1 MQLPQEALLGDRW
14 QLLSPIGEGAMG
26 EVWHGRHAQLGHDV
40 AIKLMKHEAAQ
51 DQNLVVRF
59 RREARIAA
67 QLRSKYIVR
76 VEDYGTSRDGRPYL
90 VMEFLRGQTLASVLE
105 KTPKP
110 DRAFIARVVQHIAAA
125 CDVAHPAGIVHR
137 DLKPENCFVVRDDDG
152 SALVKV
158 LDFGVAKVTDNV
170 FVTQSGVVTGSHALL
185 GTPVYMS
192 PEQARGE
199 PDIDGRSDLW
209 SLSVIAYEMLTGRI
223 PFDVGSLAQVLYA
236 VLAGNIPPP
245 SSMDP
250 TLPRSVDGWAQRAL
264 NRDRAQRFS
273 TGRELAA
280 ALAHSLGF
288 ARVTPNDLHWS
299 PSSGPLA
306 IDRTHIA
313 TGAEQPGSYGHYAP
327 VSHAPP
333 THGSPTPSY
342 APLHM
347 PSAAPAPSE
356 ALTWSGPGAGAP
368 LVQQSF
374 NGVSTPPPAPLPA
387 VVVPAP
393 NAHPMAYATNAQ
405 GNPHATLAPAY
416 APTVTRRRPHGM
428 GFVFLAVGVLSAAA
442 LGSVVRARRA
452 ASRSQES
459 PIVATMPTPTPLP
472 ATPAHIEPTPSPGA
486 TSNNNELHAPT
497 NAPTNATASARA
509 GVAHGTTVSGA
520 SRATGGRVTTAVTHT
535 NSSLAAGSAGIA
547 GSAGLAARQEQD
559 ASVAASTSANVNGP
573 SQTGAGERRAT
584 SGERSF
590 DEL

>member
-1 MQLPQEALLGDRW
+1 
-14 QLLSPIGEGAMG
+14 MG

-51 DQNLVVRF
+51 DQNLVARF

-76 VEDYGTSRDGRPYL
+76 VEDYGTSSDGRPYL

-110 DRAFIARVVQHIAAA
+110 DRAFVARVVQHIAAA

-199 PDIDGRSDLW
+199 PNIDGRSDLW
-209 SLSVIAYEMLTGRI
+209 SISVIAYEMLTGRI

-236 VLAGNIPPP
+236 VLAGTIPPP

-273 TGRELAA
+273 NGRELAA
-280 ALAHSLGF
+280 ALAQSLGLT
-288 ARVTPNDLHWS
+288 RGTPHELHWA
-299 PSSGPLA
+299 PSSGPVA

-313 TGAEQPGSYGHYAP
+313 TDAEQAGASRHYPP

-333 THGSPTPSY
+333 PYGSPTPSY

-356 ALTWSGPGAGAP
+356 ALTWSGAGAGAP
-368 LVQQSF
+368 LVQPSF
-374 NGVSTPPPAPLPA
+374 NGVSTPPAPLPA
-387 VVVPAP
+387 VVVP
-393 NAHPMAYATNAQ
+393 NAHAMAYATNAQ

-416 APTVTRRRPHGM
+416 AQTVNRRRLHGM

-442 LGSVVRARRA
+442 LGSVVHARRT

-459 PIVATMPTPTPLP
+459 PMVTPMPAP
-472 ATPAHIEPTPSPGA
+472 APTPSLPAHVDPVQTPGI
-486 TSNNNELHAPT
+486 TSNHNELHAP
-497 NAPTNATASARA
+497 NAPTNTLTGNGNGTAGSI
-509 GVAHGTTVSGA
+509 VSGVPSATHA
-520 SRATGGRVTTAVTHT
+520 SGGRTPTIVTRT
-535 NSSLAAGSAGIA
+535 NSSLATGAAGIA
-547 GSAGLAARQEQD
+547 SRQHRD
-559 ASVAASTSANVNGP
+559 ASVATGPGAAQNSAGV
-573 SQTGAGERRAT
+573 RRADG
-584 SGERSF
+584 GERSF